1 MFGLDSNEPPDAT
14 VERVRERLAPDAPRS
29 PSTVLERAAAL
40 DDVSVAVRDADAYP
54 ALLADVAEVL
64 LGEARRDESDAA
76 RLFGLA
82 TASAE
87 VRRACVRELAH
98 LDVDRR
104 IDADAPPDADDR
116 LLPAIAALVRDGDIL
131 DPDRDLSGSLAT
143 FPDDAPMPTSIVG
156 ALDDLL
162 FAASDD
168 LLARHAKTLE
178 ATRRVVLDRVLAPD
192 DPGAVARTDARVA
205 AVLLVQPA
213 LDAADAARAR
223 AVVDR
228 LTAAPEPL
236 VRAWG
241 NLVAL
246 VRGLDAGDPPTQAG
260 ADEGLSA
267 AVEATLRGVPGASG
281 EHERLAARVL
291 GRTIALSSD
300 PEARLRW
307 FRRLSKL
314 TLGLETP
321 MGLDRLQS
329 AGLRRVLLADAV
341 PDGGVPVLLE
351 SVHEV
356 LTATGYGGAADSAA
370 DALETL
376 ADVAGVP
383 TAFADRLLHSLATA
397 LDSEDQHAAP
407 SALDTLY
414 LLFDVSFDL
423 TAPTQRAV
431 AESAS
436 PDALREVFAA
446 VDTVRRQGD
455 DEDATA
461 AARVL
466 RNVAVA
472 DPFDDDLVRQT
483 YDDVVEAAVSG
494 TPRAR
499 DRAALAVR
507 HAAHGR
513 VLSREQARRYL
524 AEQRVRDL
532 AGSTRCV
539 DATEAILSTYDVDD
553 AFDVGAFAAA
563 MRDRVRTVDRDALET
578 IASALETVVEAH
590 SFDDPTVGIEFV
602 AAAVDAVAREYRATD
617 GYGHLTGELRAV
629 VRAVPQPR
637 ATAALSP
644 LLERIRS
651 DDVAV
656 RRATVHALDFGTPT
670 DDPLVPFDDETGRPL
685 LTGSLVQPFVDPLVD
700 HVQRGHSDGGF
711 QGGTLAVL
719 ARYADAGH
727 LADAH
732 LDAIAALAVS
742 LFDHDDPRAAT
753 LLQSDPV
760 LDRLASSTL
769 DRVFETY
776 VAGMEPVDVDDETV
790 LGVSDVD
797 EDPNGTL
804 GVVDALLE
812 GDHVTSAS
820 FVDAIPVREFGDPE
834 APSLSAYLD
843 ATHPA
848 TPRLLSLLETTG
860 ALARASADPSP
871 ALDRALAS
879 GSLSTENRFR
889 VLENRTTVETTA
901 ELESSPSERGTE

>member
-1 MFGLDSNEPPDAT
+1 MFGLDSDEPPDAT
-14 VERVRERLAPDAPRS
+14 VERIRERLAPDGPRS

-40 DDVSVAVRDADAYP
+40 DDVSFAVRDAEAYP

-64 LGEARRDESDAA
+64 LGAARRDESDAA

-87 VRRACVRELAH
+87 VRRACVRELDH

-116 LLPAIAALVRDGDIL
+116 LLPALAALVRDGDVL
-131 DPDRDLSGSLAT
+131 DPDTDLSGSLAT
-143 FPDDAPMPTSIVG
+143 FPDDAGMPTSVVG

-168 LLARHAKTLE
+168 LIARHARTLE
-178 ATRRVVLDRVLAPD
+178 TTRRAVLDRVLAPD
-192 DPGAVARTDARVA
+192 GPGAVARTDARIA
-205 AVLLVQPA
+205 AILLVQPA
-213 LDAADAARAR
+213 LDAANPDRAS

-236 VRAWG
+236 VRGWG
-241 NLVAL
+241 HLVAL
-246 VRGLDAGDPPTQAG
+246 VRGHDAGDPPTQTS
-260 ADEGLSA
+260 ADDALSA
-267 AVEATLRGVPGASG
+267 AVQATLRGVPSVSV
-281 EHERLAARVL
+281 EHERLAARML
-291 GRTIALSSD
+291 SRAISLSSD
-300 PEARLRW
+300 HGARLRW
-307 FRRLSKL
+307 FRQLSVL
-314 TLGLETP
+314 ALGLETP
-321 MGLDRLQS
+321 VGLDRLDP
-329 AGLRRVLLADAV
+329 AELHRVLLADAV
-341 PDGGVPVLLE
+341 PEEGVPVLLE
-351 SVHEV
+351 GVHEV
-356 LTATGYGGAADSAA
+356 LTATGYGGASDSAV

-376 ADVAGVP
+376 ADVAEVP
-383 TAFADRLLHSLATA
+383 TAFADRLLRSLATA
-397 LDSEDQHAAP
+397 LDSDDRHAVP
-407 SALDTLY
+407 SALDAFE

-423 TAPTQRAV
+423 TEPTQRAV

-436 PDALREVFAA
+436 SDALREAFAA
-446 VDTVRRQGD
+446 VDGVRRQGD
-455 DEDATA
+455 DEAASD

-472 DPFDDDLVRQT
+472 APFDDDLVRET
-483 YDDVVEAAVSG
+483 YDDVVDTAVASTG
-494 TPRAR
+494 RAR

-629 VRAVPQPR
+629 VRTVPQPR
-637 ATAALSP
+637 TTAALSP

-670 DDPLVPFDDETGRPL
+670 DDPFVPFDDETGRPL
-685 LTGSLVQPFVDPLVD
+685 LTGSLVHPFVDPLVD
-700 HVQRGHSDGGF
+700 HVQRGDSNEGF
-711 QGGTLAVL
+711 QGGTLSVL
-719 ARYADAGH
+719 ARYADAGF
-727 LADAH
+727 LTDAH
-732 LDAIAALAVS
+732 LDAVAALAVS
-742 LFDHDDPRAAT
+742 LFDHDETRAAT

-760 LDRLASSTL
+760 LDRLASCTV

-812 GDHVTSAS
+812 GDHVTAAS
-820 FVDAIPVREFGDPE
+820 FVDAVPVRELGDPD